1 MIVIY
6 VWNIRFHKEFLAKIY
21 KNQIMNKTYRK
32 KKIYLIMKD
41 MGFGLGLEIR
51 IKIYHKKIN
60 NKKVPILKY
69 HKWIT
74 QIIKNLK
81 QS

>member
-1 MIVIY
+1 
-6 VWNIRFHKEFLAKIY
+6 
-21 KNQIMNKTYRK
+21 MNKTYRK

-69 HKWIT
+69 HK
-74 QIIKNLK
+74 
-81 QS
+81 